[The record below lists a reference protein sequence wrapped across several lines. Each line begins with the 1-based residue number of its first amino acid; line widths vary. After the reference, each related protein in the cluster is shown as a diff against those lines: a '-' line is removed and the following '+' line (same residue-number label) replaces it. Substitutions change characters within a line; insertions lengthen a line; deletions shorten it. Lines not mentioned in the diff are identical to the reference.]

1 MATSFFPCSRCGHQ
15 TTAETRFCPSC
26 GTAMARATPP
36 PEASGFSATARGGAV
51 PPPPSFNAT
60 QLCAQCG
67 TEFGVSARFC
77 PNCGAV
83 AGASASRPGPGPG
96 PAPTPRANEYAAP
109 PHAPQPA
116 AQPPSGAPFL
126 CARCGSQISPG
137 TNFCPRCGNSA
148 TVVSA
153 VTDRTAYAGFWVRF
167 VADMIDSV
175 IAAGIFLLFLWVP
188 IANIFI
194 SFTVICLY
202 GALLES
208 SEQQATLGKRAMG
221 LKVTDLEGR
230 RITFGKALGRWLLK
244 EAFSIT
250 VLLWL
255 TFLAIV
261 FSEKRQGVH
270 DMIAGTL
277 VWKTR

>member
-1 MATSFFPCSRCGHQ
+1 
-15 TTAETRFCPSC
+15 
-26 GTAMARATPP
+26 
-36 PEASGFSATARGGAV
+36 
-51 PPPPSFNAT
+51 
-60 QLCAQCG
+60 
-67 TEFGVSARFC
+67 
-77 PNCGAV
+77 
-83 AGASASRPGPGPG
+83 
-96 PAPTPRANEYAAP
+96 
-109 PHAPQPA
+109 
-116 AQPPSGAPFL
+116 
-126 CARCGSQISPG
+126 
-137 TNFCPRCGNSA
+137 
-148 TVVSA
+148 
-153 VTDRTAYAGFWVRF
+153 
-167 VADMIDSV
+167 MIDSV